1 MVLRIVSIM
10 LLLAALPAF
19 AQSHRN
25 LYMYQGADREQ
36 RLIEGA
42 KKEKQ
47 VVVYT
52 SLNTKDSVPIS
63 QAFEKK
69 YGVKVELWRSS
80 SEKVLQRA
88 LTEARAGRH
97 SVDAFELNGPEM
109 EALYREGLLEEFYSP
124 HFRTLPPAAFAKH
137 KHYVADRFNFFTIAY
152 NTNLVKPNE
161 VPNSYEDLL
170 NPRWVGKIG
179 IEGSDDDWFASI
191 VKHMGE
197 DKGLAFFRKLAQ
209 MKPQIRT
216 GHTLLAEL
224 VAAGEIPAGGD
235 DLQPQR
241 RAPARERRADQVEG
255 AQSDVRPPERRRGDQ
270 ARAAA
275 ARRVAVH
282 RFHDLAR
289 RPGAAQAAQPRAG
302 EHRGRDQPEQI
313 SLPHDRSGDRARR
326 DPRSGRRSGP
336 SCSSRDNRSSGR
348 PTNGQRVSLQQQER
362 SGLRPRHPGPVQ
374 PEGRARAAARRCRA
388 SSRARK

>member
-1 MVLRIVSIM
+1 MMTRVLS
-10 LLLAALPAF
+10 LALVLFCSAAA
-19 AQSHRN
+19 AQHKG

-36 RLIEGA
+36 KILEGA

-52 SLNTKDSVPIS
+52 SLNTKDSVPIT

-109 EALYREGLLEEFYSP
+109 EALYREGLLEEFWSP
-124 HFRTLPPAAFAKH
+124 HFKHLPPAAFAKH

-152 NTNLVKPNE
+152 NTRLVKPEE

-170 NPRWVGKIG
+170 HPRWVGKIG
-179 IEGSDDDWFASI
+179 IEASDDDWFASI

-197 DKGLAFFRKLAQ
+197 EKGLALFRKLAQ
-209 MKPQIRT
+209 MKPQLRT

-224 VAAGEIPAGGD
+224 VAAGEIPLVATIYNHNAERLVVNG
-235 DLQPQR
+235 
-241 RAPARERRADQVEG
+241 APIKWKALDPTFG
-255 AQSDVRPPERRRGDQ
+255 RPN
-270 ARAAA
+270 A
-275 ARRVAVH
+275 VAVTKN
-282 RFHDLAR
+282 AQ
-289 RPGAAQAAQPRAG
+289 RPHAAMLFV
-302 EHRGRDQPEQI
+302 DFML
-313 SLPHDRSGDRARR
+313 S
-326 DPRSGRRSGP
+326 
-336 SCSSRDNRSSGR
+336 
-348 PTNGQRVSLQQQER
+348 
-362 SGLRPRHPGPVQ
+362 
-374 PEGRARAAARRCRA
+374 PEGQELLKKRNRVPA
-388 SSRARK
+388 STAVETNLNKFPFHMIDPVIVLDEQAKWEKIWSELFLKGQAIKREAD

>member
-1 MVLRIVSIM
+1 MLIRILSSI

-19 AQSHRN
+19 AQPAAGPHRGI
-25 LYMYQGADREQ
+25 YMYQGADRDQ
-36 RLIEGA
+36 RVIEGA

-52 SLNTKDSVPIS
+52 SLNLKDSVPIT

-88 LTEARAGRH
+88 LTEARAGRF

-109 EALYREGLLEEFYSP
+109 EALYREGLLEEFHSP
-124 HFRTLPPAAFAKH
+124 HFKSLPPAAFAKH
-137 KHYVADRFNFFTIAY
+137 RHYVADRFNFFTIAY

-197 DKGLAFFRKLAQ
+197 EKGLAFFRKLAQ
-209 MKPQIRT
+209 MKPQVRT

-224 VAAGEIPAGGD
+224 VAAGEIPLVATIYNHNAERLLVNG
-235 DLQPQR
+235 
-241 RAPARERRADQVEG
+241 APIKWKALDPTFG
-255 AQSDVRPPERRRGDQ
+255 RPN
-270 ARAAA
+270 A
-275 ARRVAVH
+275 VAVAK
-282 RFHDLAR
+282 RAQ
-289 RPGAAQAAQPRAG
+289 RPYAALLFA
-302 EHRGRDQPEQI
+302 EFML
-313 SLPHDRSGDRARR
+313 S
-326 DPRSGRRSGP
+326 
-336 SCSSRDNRSSGR
+336 
-348 PTNGQRVSLQQQER
+348 
-362 SGLRPRHPGPVQ
+362 
-374 PEGRARAAARRCRA
+374 PEGQNLIKERNRVPA
-388 SSRARK
+388 STAVETNLNKFPFHMIDPVIVLDESEKWEKIWSELFLKGQAIKKEAD

>member
-1 MVLRIVSIM
+1 MLTRILSSI
-10 LLLAALPAF
+10 LLLAWLPAF
-19 AQSHRN
+19 AQPAAGPHRSI
-25 LYMYQGADREQ
+25 YMYQGADRDQ
-36 RLIEGA
+36 RVIEGA

-52 SLNTKDSVPIS
+52 SLNLKDSVPIT

-88 LTEARAGRH
+88 LTEARAGRF

-109 EALYREGLLEEFYSP
+109 EALYREGLLEEFHSP
-124 HFRTLPPAAFAKH
+124 HFKSLPPAAFAKH
-137 KHYVADRFNFFTIAY
+137 RHYVADRFNFFTIAY

-197 DKGLAFFRKLAQ
+197 EKGLAFFRKLAQ
-209 MKPQIRT
+209 MKPQVRT

-224 VAAGEIPAGGD
+224 VAAGEIPLVATIYNHNAERLLVNG
-235 DLQPQR
+235 
-241 RAPARERRADQVEG
+241 APIKWKALDPTFG
-255 AQSDVRPPERRRGDQ
+255 RPN
-270 ARAAA
+270 A
-275 ARRVAVH
+275 VAVAK
-282 RFHDLAR
+282 RAQ
-289 RPGAAQAAQPRAG
+289 RPYAALLFA
-302 EHRGRDQPEQI
+302 DFML
-313 SLPHDRSGDRARR
+313 S
-326 DPRSGRRSGP
+326 
-336 SCSSRDNRSSGR
+336 
-348 PTNGQRVSLQQQER
+348 
-362 SGLRPRHPGPVQ
+362 
-374 PEGRARAAARRCRA
+374 PEGQNLIKERNRVPA
-388 SSRARK
+388 STAVETNLNKFPFHMIDPVIVLDESEKWEKIWSELFLKGQAIKKEAD

>member
-1 MVLRIVSIM
+1 MRFVW
-10 LLLAALPAF
+10 LALVFLCAPAL
-19 AQSHRN
+19 AQHKNIYS
-25 LYMYQGADREQ
+25 YQGADREQ

-42 KKEKQ
+42 KKDKT

-52 SLNTKDSVPIS
+52 SLNTKDSVPIT

-109 EALYREGLLEEFYSP
+109 EALYREGLLEEFWSP
-124 HFRTLPPAAFAKH
+124 HFKSLPPAAFAKH

-161 VPNSYEDLL
+161 VPESYEDRL

-179 IEGSDDDWFASI
+179 IEASDDDWFASL

-197 DKGLAFFRKLAQ
+197 AKGLEFFRRLAQ
-209 MKPQIRT
+209 MKPQLRT

-224 VAAGEIPAGGD
+224 VAAGEIPLVATIYNHNAERLVVNG
-235 DLQPQR
+235 
-241 RAPARERRADQVEG
+241 APIKWKALNPTFG
-255 AQSDVRPPERRRGDQ
+255 RPN
-270 ARAAA
+270 A
-275 ARRVAVH
+275 VAVTKN
-282 RFHDLAR
+282 AQ
-289 RPGAAQAAQPRAG
+289 RPYAALLFC
-302 EHRGRDQPEQI
+302 DFML
-313 SLPHDRSGDRARR
+313 S
-326 DPRSGRRSGP
+326 
-336 SCSSRDNRSSGR
+336 
-348 PTNGQRVSLQQQER
+348 
-362 SGLRPRHPGPVQ
+362 
-374 PEGRARAAARRCRA
+374 PEGQALIKARNRVPA
-388 SSRARK
+388 STAVETNLNKFPFLMIDPVIVLDEQEKWEKHWSALFLKGQAIKREAD